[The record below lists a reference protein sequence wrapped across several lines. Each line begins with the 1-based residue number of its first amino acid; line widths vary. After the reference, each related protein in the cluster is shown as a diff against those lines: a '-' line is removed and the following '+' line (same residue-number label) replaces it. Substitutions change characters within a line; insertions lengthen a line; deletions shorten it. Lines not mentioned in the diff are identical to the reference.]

1 MIQHVIAAG
10 VPAPYSIFL
19 VVTSFLKTE
28 LTNPASSLLLP
39 RGPSSALR
47 GPWTCYELLGQ
58 SAFVSKSE
66 SSRTRQCF
74 VCDTVDGF
82 KGATC
87 RQSKSHLGCSMG
99 WPFQE
104 GFLSQKSSS

>member
-19 VVTSFLKTE
+19 VVTSFLKQAYQPCV
-28 LTNPASSLLLP
+28 LPAP
-39 RGPSSALR
+39 AREDQVSAPERPMDVL
-47 GPWTCYELLGQ
+47 GLLGQ
-58 SAFVSKSE
+58 SAFVSKS

-87 RQSKSHLGCSMG
+87 RPGKSHLPAAAWAG
-99 WPFQE
+99 PFRE